1 MRIVSSADWRD
12 AVPFESPVVAAD
24 VAPGASTKCFLCGA
38 ASEALPRTELW
49 AVKHRHPNDHGGYV
63 RFYCAEH
70 RPAAKPA
77 PVVAAAPPRTQRKER
92 RAPVTRRPAA
102 VERQRETCPNCFVEV
117 SASGECGMCG
127 WSAA

>member
-12 AVPFESPVVAAD
+12 AVPFDTPVVAAD
-24 VAPGASTKCFLCGA
+24 VAPGEPTRCFLCGA
-38 ASEALPRTELW
+38 ASESRSRTELW

-70 RPAAKPA
+70 RPIP
-77 PVVAAAPPRTQRKER
+77 PAAPARATAPLSPRKER
-92 RAPVTRRPAA
+92 RAPALRKPPV
-102 VERQRETCPNCFVEV
+102 VEKQRETCPNCFVEV

-127 WSAA
+127 WSVE